1 MKPIYQTIGLLL
13 LLTMFACDQQPESA
27 GMESVGVEEMVAP
40 KTAPP
45 PPAPQAEVEI
55 ERKLI
60 KEGRVGFETND
71 LGNTRQTVFA
81 AIYKYEAYVSSD
93 EEYTYSGRKSNTL
106 IIRVPAE
113 DFDSLLAQATRGV
126 ERFESKQIN
135 VKDVT
140 EEFLDIQAR
149 LKTKKELEERY
160 LSLLQRAN
168 TVTEILEI
176 EKEIGNLRSEIES
189 IEGRLQYLENRVGY
203 STLTLTFYE
212 SIPEDNA
219 FAQKF
224 KEGFRNGRDSLIW
237 FFVGL
242 VNIWPFILIGIA
254 LILGIRWYRKRK
266 NNN

>member
-1 MKPIYQTIGLLL
+1 MKPIYQTIGLIF
-13 LLTMFACDQQPESA
+13 LLTVVACDQQPGSA
-27 GMESVGVEEMVAP
+27 GMEAVGVEEMVAP

-45 PPAPQAEVEI
+45 PPPPQAEVEI

-60 KEGRVGFETND
+60 KEGRVEFETND
-71 LGNTRQTVFA
+71 LPATRKTVFA
-81 AIYKYEAYVSSD
+81 AIHKYEAYISSD

-106 IIRVPAE
+106 VIRVPAE
-113 DFDSLLAQATRGV
+113 DFDSLLAAATRGID
-126 ERFESKQIN
+126 RFDSKQIN

-149 LKTKKELEERY
+149 LETKKELEERY

-203 STLTLTFYE
+203 STLSLTFYE

-224 KEGFRNGRDSLIW
+224 KKGFRNGGDNLIW

-254 LILGIRWYRKRK
+254 LILGVRWYRKRK
-266 NNN
+266 KK